1 MYSTYKTGKTSSI
14 LFSLTLGVLLD
25 TQILAFLYWA
35 YWLTCKSLTESLCF
49 FHKISKIK
57 KCQFSILTTH
67 LYPTAK
73 ISPSFF
79 TLISYPQTIISACW
93 QFQNILFWQKP
104 ISRLWLFL
112 DLSIYNEATILAP
125 VKTKYN

>member
-1 MYSTYKTGKTSSI
+1 MYSTSKTGKTSSI

-25 TQILAFLYWA
+25 TQILAFFYWA
-35 YWLTCKSLTESLCF
+35 CWLTCKSLTEFLCF

-57 KCQFSILTTH
+57 KASSPLIYTLLLKYH
-67 LYPTAK
+67 
-73 ISPSFF
+73 PSFF
-79 TLISYPQTIISACW
+79 TLISHPQTIISACW

-125 VKTKYN
+125 MKTKYN